1 MVLFNC
7 LYFVRLFFELVS
19 YLEALT
25 MLDENGDEIYD
36 LDYSL
41 VETKDI

>member
-1 MVLFNC
+1 MKIKLDQFDTS
-7 LYFVRLFFELVS
+7 LI
-19 YLEALT
+19 
-25 MLDENGDEIYD
+25 MLDENADEIYN